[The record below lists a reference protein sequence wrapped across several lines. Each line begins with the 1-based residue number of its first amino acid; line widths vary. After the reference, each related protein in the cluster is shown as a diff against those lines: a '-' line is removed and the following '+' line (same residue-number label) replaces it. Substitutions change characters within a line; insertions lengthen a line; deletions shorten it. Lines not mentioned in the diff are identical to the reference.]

1 MLVSMLHVPLV
12 SSVKCPHCSVAMMLY
27 KYITCVCRGAEKLR
41 QSKMVVNCQW
51 ITMCVILI
59 IDVFKHF

>member
-1 MLVSMLHVPLV
+1 MLVSMLHVPQVRSEL
-12 SSVKCPHCSVAMMLY
+12 SALHSVTMMLY
-27 KYITCVCRGAEKLR
+27 KYITYVGRGAEKLQ

-59 IDVFKHF
+59 IDIFKHF